1 MAAIAYPQS
10 HDQLFDGRPALR
22 LVPAAR
28 RPSYRRRRVAALLV
42 VALLGIGAWT
52 TVRAAARLLDGDPL
66 NTIGQRG
73 PTEQPVR
80 LPMAPVASRIH
91 VVEPG
96 DTLWSIARD
105 DHPTGDIRALVDQLA
120 SGRHG
125 RPLQVGEAVSV
136 P

>member
-1 MAAIAYPQS
+1 MAAIAYPHS
-10 HDQLFDGRPALR
+10 HDQRFDGRPALR

-28 RPSYRRRRVAALLV
+28 RTSYGRRRVAALLV
-42 VALLGIGAWT
+42 LALLAIGAWT

-66 NTIGQRG
+66 NTIGQGG

-91 VVEPG
+91 IVQPG
-96 DTLWSIARD
+96 DTLWSIARAE
-105 DHPTGDIRALVDQLA
+105 HPTGDIRALVDQLA
-120 SGRHG
+120 SGRHN
-125 RPLQVGEAVSV
+125 RPLQAGEAISV